1 MFTYILFQD
10 SLISKFDFCGS
21 EFSRVR
27 RVSQTKVWTPMR
39 DLHALISTRI
49 CDEGFLRQ
57 AGDCKLVTEVKVYF
71 CLFYFPQII
80 RAAGL

>member
-1 MFTYILFQD
+1 M
-10 SLISKFDFCGS
+10 ISAAGS

-27 RVSQTKVWTPMR
+27 RVSPTKVWTPMR

-57 AGDCKLVTEVKVYF
+57 GGTEV
-71 CLFYFPQII
+71 
-80 RAAGL
+80 